1 MQNARDNLFFKG
13 NNAKCKGIGEV
24 QGEVQGYWGW
34 SSEFAKFMLDE
45 FV

>member
-1 MQNARDNLFFKG
+1 MRNASDNLFFKG

-24 QGEVQGYWGW
+24 QGYWGW
-34 SSEFAKFMLDE
+34 SSEFAKFMLDK